1 MAKKSD
7 TEHKVDLGEVLE
19 NIDLRNLSFYDS
31 LDEDQKKALSPFVAM
46 KFASS
51 IDEKS
56 KLDIKYHYISMANTV
71 NVNLWNISA
80 HKKLQWLLLS
90 IMGINKKMFHPQIPF
105 VNSKVSKTKIDL
117 LLEKKYP
124 DANKFE
130 LKILKK
136 KLSKSDIIEIMH
148 NLGWQD
154 HDMKD
159 TLKEIEKIYG

>member
-1 MAKKSD
+1 MEIIMAKKSE

-31 LDEDQKKALSPFVAM
+31 LDEEQKKALSPFVAM

-56 KLDIKYHYISMANTV
+56 KLDIKHHYISMANTV
-71 NVNLWNISA
+71 NMNLWNISA

-90 IMGINKKMFHPQIPF
+90 IIGINKKMFHPQIPF
-105 VNSKVSKTKIDL
+105 INSKVSKTKIDVL
-117 LLEKKYP
+117 IEKKYT

-130 LKILKK
+130 LKSVTSQNFSNQEFPNFVECIR
-136 KLSKSDIIEIMH
+136 
-148 NLGWQD
+148 
-154 HDMKD
+154 
-159 TLKEIEKIYG
+159 KIHLCTIFL